1 MNNPRTVYVVAFT
14 LTQKKSWF
22 SWLWLCPWAWQNIA
36 AESYD
41 RGRADR
47 SEAEDGRA
55 DIEQFVTV
63 TTNEADI
70 DELKTVAQ
78 NVKVIKLEH
87 MQMVATYVRGTY
99 ASMDTD
105 SVYPLSDLFT
115 NISKDA

>member
-14 LTQKKSWF
+14 LKQKRSWL
-22 SWLWLCPWAWQNIA
+22 SWLWLCPWAWENIS
-36 AESYD
+36 AESHI
-41 RGRADR
+41 G
-47 SEAEDGRA
+47 EA

-99 ASMDTD
+99 ASMDSD

-115 NISKDA
+115 NIGKDA